1 MGEYREQ
8 IENFF
13 KENFSQYKLTKAN
26 INLLEEQLETSL
38 NNRSLSEIFETW
50 TQEPMAKYI
59 KNTQPEISRVGECV
73 QNNITEYFKEYLPNY
88 IPISV
93 CRCSNHKEDA
103 ALYAV
108 VAKNVK
114 NNEIAVWTSWNEKT
128 QSLNRGHYN
137 LTTIDEAEEIIRDNF
152 YDITMEMDKYGP
164 EQSQVEFEVER
175 EEKEEDNNIIDFN
188 EYKSR

>member
-8 IENFF
+8 IEKFF
-13 KENFSQYKLTKAN
+13 QENFPQYKLTKAN

-38 NNRSLSEIFETW
+38 NTRSLSEIFETW

-59 KNTQPEISRVGECV
+59 KNTQPEISHVGEDV
-73 QNNITEYFKEYLPNY
+73 QKNITDYFKEFLPNY
-88 IPISV
+88 MPVSV

-108 VAKNVK
+108 VAKNMK
-114 NNEIAVWTSWNEKT
+114 NNEIACWTSWNEKT
-128 QSLNRGHYN
+128 QSFNRGHYN

-164 EQSQVEFEVER
+164 EQSQIEFEVQET
-175 EEKEEDNNIIDFN
+175 EKEENNNVIDFN
-188 EYKSR
+188 EYKRR

>member
-8 IENFF
+8 IETFF

-38 NNRSLSEIFETW
+38 NSRSLSEIFETW
-50 TQEPMAKYI
+50 TQEPMVKYI
-59 KNTQPEISRVGECV
+59 KNTQPEISRVGEDV
-73 QNNITEYFKEYLPNY
+73 QKNITEYFKEYLSNY

-108 VAKNVK
+108 VAKNMK

-137 LTTIDEAEEIIRDNF
+137 LTTVEEAEEIIRDNF

-164 EQSQVEFEVER
+164 DQSQVEFEVEKA
-175 EEKEEDNNIIDFN
+175 EKEEDNNIINFN